1 MSLGSDETDGD
12 LFFLTWVRVQYPGK
26 NRIGSYCWLVEAN
39 AAVQGA
45 GAACVAIRLWMK
57 KAIRAQVMHTGSCR

>member
-1 MSLGSDETDGD
+1 MDGD
-12 LFFLTWVRVQYPGK
+12 FFFLTWVRVQYPGK

-57 KAIRAQVMHTGSCR
+57 KAI